1 MAEPHKDPVT
11 LGTWIMSALGG
22 AGGLGALLKMVWERR
37 KAKDQ
42 LEHVIEKDKLD
53 HSHELKMIDVNASLE
68 ERKDLAA
75 ELRRQV
81 LAHEERIVRLE
92 GQLAAI
98 LDERAQLLASNARL
112 EAELAAA
119 LREASR
125 LRVSRD
131 YYRRIAQDGE
141 SLARRHGLI
150 EAETLAEEISEAD
163 DARSK
168 ASS

>member
-22 AGGLGALLKMVWERR
+22 AGGLGALLKVVWERR

-53 HSHELKMIDVNASLE
+53 HSQELKMIDVNASL
-68 ERKDLAA
+68 
-75 ELRRQV
+75 
-81 LAHEERIVRLE
+81 EERIVRLE